1 MTDHKNQFE
10 ICVRAIIR
18 RGNKILVCIGK
29 KSGIYFFPGG
39 HIEYGETAA
48 AALKRELK
56 EELGV
61 RLKRASIMGTVENIY
76 KEGGQKLHQ
85 INLVFYF
92 PFSLGLPVL

>member
-39 HIEYGETAA
+39 HIEYGETAE

-56 EELGV
+56 EVRREMKERGIKKTSCFNGGLTAEEHWFNSKLFEL
-61 RLKRASIMGTVENIY
+61 KT
-76 KEGGQKLHQ
+76 KL
-85 INLVFYF
+85 
-92 PFSLGLPVL
+92 GC